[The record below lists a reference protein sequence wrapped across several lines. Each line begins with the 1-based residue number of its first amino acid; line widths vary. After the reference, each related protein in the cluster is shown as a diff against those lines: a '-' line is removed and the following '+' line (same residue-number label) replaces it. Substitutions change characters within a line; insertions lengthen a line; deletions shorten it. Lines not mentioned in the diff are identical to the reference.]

1 MEYRRGAHTVFE
13 IHLHLVWITKYRR
26 PALTGEIATR
36 VRDLIRD
43 ICGQHEVSIMKGH
56 VSKDH
61 VHLLISPPPQVTI
74 SRLMQWLK
82 GRTAHHLLAEFPH
95 LKRQFW
101 GRHLWAR
108 GYFCCSSWNVTD
120 DVIAKYIAEQNVDQG
135 DDFKADGWADL
146 RWKPLVRK
154 TLCRLPVNWAGSR
167 RQDRPS
173 VVVSSLPVT
182 LHSTEPRC
190 DTVGNHGGAWQSN
203 GS

>member
-1 MEYRRGAHTVFE
+1 MAEYRRGAHTVFE

-61 VHLLISPPPQVTI
+61 VHLLISLPPQVTI

-82 GRTAHHLLAEFPH
+82 GRTAHHPLAEFPH
-95 LKRQFW
+95 LKKQFW

-108 GYFCCSSWNVTD
+108 GYFCCKFRQRDRRRHCEVHRR
-120 DVIAKYIAEQNVDQG
+120 AEHERGRRLQS
-135 DDFKADGWADL
+135 
-146 RWKPLVRK
+146 RWL
-154 TLCRLPVNWAGSR
+154 S
-167 RQDRPS
+167 PS
-173 VVVSSLPVT
+173 AS
-182 LHSTEPRC
+182 
-190 DTVGNHGGAWQSN
+190 
-203 GS
+203 